1 MRRTGG
7 KDAAVTR
14 RRRHPVPAP
23 GAQVLPPGAARP
35 RRLVPSLRYELVG
48 CGLHGHALLGTDAAV
63 LRPRDGLFARQ
74 DPAGFRWYRC
84 LRCDAWLPLSDPEAP
99 TRDAPPDRD
108 TVTLPLRGRPLRDRY
123 VLRAIAVERFFPVLL
138 MAAVVTAAFLF
149 AVHRRSLRPAYDRLS
164 ADLRSLL
171 GGPAIPPHH
180 GLGGDVNTLFH
191 LPGWEVYGIA
201 LLLPP
206 AYTAVLALE
215 MVGLWFG
222 RRWAEYL
229 TLVEASTL
237 LPLEVYGVV
246 VGVSWFRVASLAVNL
261 AIVAYLL
268 VGHRLFGLRGGAAAA
283 RAQHAWDTGWG
294 PLERA
299 TPASLLPRDEWTAA
313 LSTACP
319 PTSTPG

>member
-7 KDAAVTR
+7 KDAAVSR

-23 GAQVLPPGAARP
+23 GAQALPPGTARP

-108 TVTLPLRGRPLRDRY
+108 TVALPLRGRPLRDRY
-123 VLRAIAVERFFPVLL
+123 VLRAIAVERSLPLL
-138 MAAVVTAAFLF
+138 VMAAVVTATFLF
-149 AVHRRSLRPAYDRLS
+149 AAHRRSLRPAYDRLS

-171 GGPAIPPHH
+171 GGPATPPHH
-180 GLGGDVNTLFH
+180 GLGGDVNALFH
-191 LPGWEVYGIA
+191 LPEWEVYAIA
-201 LLLPP
+201 LLLA

-222 RRWAEYL
+222 RRWAAYL
-229 TLVEASTL
+229 TLVEASAL

-246 VGVSWFRVASLAVNL
+246 GGVSWFKVASLAVNL
-261 AIVAYLL
+261 AIVVYLL
-268 VGHRLFGLRGGAAAA
+268 VAQRLFGLRGGAAAA
-283 RAQHAWDTGWG
+283 RAQHERDTGWG

-299 TPASLLPRDEWTAA
+299 TPGSLLPCDEWTAV
-313 LSTACP
+313 LSTARS